1 MAETKQNTHIDNVF
15 NVTTVTHSESL
26 INSNFKNDVDL
37 YQTSNETDKSLSGDI
52 LYIPNWSVKDF
63 INERLRYR
71 SIGTRGV
78 DNIDIGLEFSDPGTY
93 FYKLFFNFNT
103 NFGLFGGIINTTG
116 SDVTDNRVTNG
127 PKEIN
132 TASMYLQNNKNS
144 ERFSESYR
152 KILNQKQ
159 LSLFKF
165 TRILNYLTYQC
176 PWVFKEISGLET
188 ILNSNFV
195 DIAPAENPKIT
206 ITFNQDAVD
215 MRISTL
221 IDLYKHACFDYTNYR
236 VIIPENLRKFDMSII
251 LYNPPIKGLNIFED
265 STKYGNTKDLNM
277 CFKCIILK
285 NCEIELQDLKS
296 FQETISNEEGFQN
309 NLSLSVSYERSFIY
323 SLNNVY
329 VTETL
334 DMYYSEAYT
343 EDKIRDNSPFV
354 NIDEDI
360 LNEDAYYDELND
372 EMTDEIEEQL
382 NFEDNR
388 LTIKVDGKKLCD
400 YTDDELATAIKELE
414 ECIDLCRDPDEL
426 KIFEDELQLLLNEQ
440 NYRDNLVDSDI

>member
-1 MAETKQNTHIDNVF
+1 MAENKQNIHIDNVF
-15 NVTTVTHSESL
+15 NVTTVTNSESL
-26 INSNFKNDVDL
+26 INSNFEHNVDL
-37 YQTSNETDKSLSGDI
+37 YQNSKETDKSLNGDI
-52 LYIPNWSVKDF
+52 LYIPNWSIKDF
-63 INERLRYR
+63 IDERLRYR
-71 SIGTRGV
+71 NIGTRGV

-103 NFGLFGGIINTTG
+103 NFGLFGGIINNTG
-116 SDVTDNRVTNG
+116 GNVTDNRVTNG

-165 TRILNYLTYQC
+165 TRILNYLTNQC

-188 ILNSNFV
+188 ILNSNFI

-251 LYNPPIKGLNIFED
+251 LYNPPIKGLNIFENK
-265 STKYGNTKDLNM
+265 TKYGNTKDLNM

-285 NCEIELQDLKS
+285 NCEIVLQDLKS

-309 NLSLSVSYERSFIY
+309 NLSLSISYERSFIY

-329 VTETL
+329 TTETL

-343 EDKIRDNSPFV
+343 EDTIRDNSPFGNV
-354 NIDEDI
+354 DEDI
-360 LNEDAYYDELND
+360 LREDEYYNNLNNEINE
-372 EMTDEIEEQL
+372 EIEEQI
-382 NFEDNR
+382 NFEEIR
-388 LTIKVDGKKLCD
+388 KTKKLYGKKICD
-400 YTDDELATAIKELE
+400 FTDDELTESIEELE

-426 KIFEDELQLLLNEQ
+426 KIFEDELQLLQNEQ
-440 NYRDNLVDSDI
+440 NYRDNLSDDD